1 MSPRNARR
9 RDALSRALRAPS
21 PLAFALAATLCAPT
35 RVWAQSEGRP
45 PSPFTA
51 RPDAR
56 HALYA
61 EGGSFFFVGG
71 GGVSY
76 AWRPIRAFAVSGGA
90 GASYSSLPAQG
101 GVGVLVGGQVML
113 HLLLPADTG
122 GVWSAELAAGGA
134 LMVRLGDDGVVPVP
148 SAFAGVRRQPLDGG
162 ILFRVGFT
170 WVYGYGAGVGLSVGV
185 GFR

>member
-1 MSPRNARR
+1 MITARR
-9 RDALSRALRAPS
+9 GRAPS
-21 PLAFALAATLCAPT
+21 PIVLAVAAALWAPA
-35 RVWAQSEGRP
+35 RGWAQPEGRP

-61 EGGSFFFVGG
+61 EGASFFFVGG

-76 AWRPIRAFAVSGGA
+76 AWRPVRAFAVSGGA
-90 GASYSSLPAQG
+90 GASYSLFPRVGA
-101 GVGVLVGGQVML
+101 GVLAGGQVML
-113 HLLLPADTG
+113 HLLLPADSG

-134 LMVRLGDDGVVPVP
+134 LMVRVGDDEVVPFP

-162 ILFRVGFT
+162 LLFRAGFT
-170 WVYGYGAGVGLSVGV
+170 WVYGYGAGIGLSAGV

>member
-1 MSPRNARR
+1 MRSVAAI
-9 RDALSRALRAPS
+9 ALV
-21 PLAFALAATLCAPT
+21 ATLCAPSPAS
-35 RVWAQSEGRP
+35 AQEGRP

-61 EGGSFFFVGG
+61 EGASFFFVGG

-76 AWRPIRAFAVSGGA
+76 AWRAIRAFAVSGGA
-90 GASYSSLPAQG
+90 GASYSSSRAL
-101 GVGVLVGGQVML
+101 GVGVLVGAQAML
-113 HLLLPADTG
+113 HLLLPADAA

-134 LMVRLGDDGVVPVP
+134 LMVRVGGDEVVPFP

-162 ILFRVGFT
+162 FLFRAGFA
-170 WVYGYGAGVGLSVGV
+170 WIYGYGAGVGLSAGV
-185 GFR
+185 AFR